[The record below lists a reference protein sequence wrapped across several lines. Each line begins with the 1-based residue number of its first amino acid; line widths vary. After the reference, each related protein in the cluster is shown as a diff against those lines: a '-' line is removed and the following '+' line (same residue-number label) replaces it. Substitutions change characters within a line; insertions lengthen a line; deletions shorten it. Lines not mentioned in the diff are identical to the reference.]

1 MDLSTALQISASGM
15 KAQGTRLRVIAEN
28 LANAQSIGEGPGDTP
43 YRRQVVTFRDVFDR
57 ELGATRVEIGD
68 VGLDPSTFPRRFEPS
83 HPAADAEGYV
93 TYPNVNSLIEMMDMR
108 EAQRSYEAN
117 MSVIES
123 ARSMLTRTI
132 DLLRA

>member
-1 MDLSTALQISASGM
+1 MDLSTALQISAAGM

-28 LANAQSIGEGPGDTP
+28 LANAQSIGEGPGDVP
-43 YRRQVVTFRDVFDR
+43 YRRQVVTFQDVFDR
-57 ELGATRVEIGD
+57 EIGGTRVEVSGVAD
-68 VGLDPSTFPRRFEPS
+68 DPSTFPRRYEPS

-93 TYPNVNSLIEMMDMR
+93 TYPNVNTLIEMMDMR

-117 MSVIES
+117 LRVIET
-123 ARSMLTRTI
+123 ARGMLTRTI

>member
-28 LANAQSIGEGPGDTP
+28 LANAQSIGEGPGDQP
-43 YRRQVVTFRDVFDR
+43 YRRQVVTFRDIFDR
-57 ELGATRVEIGD
+57 ELGAARVEIGD

-83 HPAADAEGYV
+83 HPAADPEGYV
-93 TYPNVNSLIEMMDMR
+93 TYPNVNTLVEMMDMR

>member
-1 MDLSTALQISASGM
+1 MDLTTALQISASGM

>member
-1 MDLSTALQISASGM
+1 MDLTTALQISASGM

-57 ELGATRVEIGD
+57 ELGATKVEIGD